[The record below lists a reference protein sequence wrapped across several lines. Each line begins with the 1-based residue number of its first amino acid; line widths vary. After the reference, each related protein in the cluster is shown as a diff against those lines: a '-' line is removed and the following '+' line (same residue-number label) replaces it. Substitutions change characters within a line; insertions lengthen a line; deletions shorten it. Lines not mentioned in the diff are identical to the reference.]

1 MSTIIPEPVSKSE
14 ARLTELLLPL
24 KGTPVF
30 ERVQLY
36 VARFAGGRK
45 LSEYLAD
52 KSVSRDAKDNLLD
65 TLVAILDGNDLS
77 RLPEIVAPA
86 VVAKSATVE
95 PPSALSSA
103 MAGDAPAFSLTA
115 AEVRAIAREE
125 ARAELAD
132 VLGKIGRV
140 LGHPVEEEVE

>member
-1 MSTIIPEPVSKSE
+1 
-14 ARLTELLLPL
+14 
-24 KGTPVF
+24 
-30 ERVQLY
+30 
-36 VARFAGGRK
+36 
-45 LSEYLAD
+45 
-52 KSVSRDAKDNLLD
+52 
-65 TLVAILDGNDLS
+65 
-77 RLPEIVAPA
+77 
-86 VVAKSATVE
+86 
-95 PPSALSSA
+95 